1 MMFLFGYDLFD
12 RNDIRQVFKSK
23 SLSGLAF
30 YILDFHLFK
39 NYSIHE
45 LET

>member
-1 MMFLFGYDLFD
+1 MFLFGYDLFD
-12 RNDIRQVFKSK
+12 RND